1 MTKMSK
7 SQDFKTRIENF
18 SACIQHK
25 INTSIDN
32 FQGDQKCHKIKIALQ
47 CTVYI
52 LAVVML
58 KNGVK
63 EIRILRRVQ
72 SLKCLKTF

>member
-25 INTSIDN
+25 INTFIDN
-32 FQGDQKCHKIKIALQ
+32 FQGDQKCHKIKIALSCIQ
-47 CTVYI
+47 TSSCNDE
-52 LAVVML
+52 
-58 KNGVK
+58 KWSK
-63 EIRILRRVQ
+63 RD
-72 SLKCLKTF
+72 